1 MTSHLKG
8 ETSRPVIMHLMR
20 HAAWLAHLLIFTQSG
35 PNCTRAGKHEGRP
48 ACRIACLRC
57 CATPHQLQH
66 RHRVAIPTLARETRR
81 RKASRRVTR
90 RRVYR
95 RRHPRRRDVQRRL
108 PKLVGA
114 IGIGVSGDE
123 EPNERRGERR
133 RVACGR
139 VERAFERKG
148 CRLCMLADR
157 HWHTWG

>member
-66 RHRVAIPTLARETRR
+66 RHWRGIMSGVSAERFAHCLEGVGHEEVDPRQEDDADPDWVEVLVAGCEGTARERMR
-81 RKASRRVTR
+81 RK
-90 RRVYR
+90 
-95 RRHPRRRDVQRRL
+95 
-108 PKLVGA
+108 
-114 IGIGVSGDE
+114 
-123 EPNERRGERR
+123 
-133 RVACGR
+133 R
-139 VERAFERKG
+139 VERAERAAISHR
-148 CRLCMLADR
+148 RLTR
-157 HWHTWG
+157 EVIEGF